1 MFFVCDLL
9 LVLAS
14 VGLVQLESANT
25 VITESFDSFLEG
37 TSSGIPW

>member
-9 LVLAS
+9 LV
-14 VGLVQLESANT
+14 LVQLESANT

-37 TSSGIPW
+37 TSCGIPW